1 MNEDSLKA
9 FVTWAA
15 SEFGKLEDLDE
26 GLATLQDLYTDGS
39 DLHSGEIYLVT
50 IGDGGLISFGNYTLF
65 CN

>member
-15 SEFGKLEDLDE
+15 AEFGKLEDLDE
-26 GLATLQDLYTDGS
+26 GLAILQDLYTDGS

-50 IGDGGLISFGNYTLF
+50 IGDGDAFLF
-65 CN
+65 MGSLPS